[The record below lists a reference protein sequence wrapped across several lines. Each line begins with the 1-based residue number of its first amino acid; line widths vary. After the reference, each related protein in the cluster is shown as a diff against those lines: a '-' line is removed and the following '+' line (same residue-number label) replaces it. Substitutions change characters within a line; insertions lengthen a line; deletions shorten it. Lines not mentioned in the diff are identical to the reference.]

1 MLCTTLQVHDIDN
14 NNSITQYESSN
25 DESFCFYAIHG
36 RYQQG

>member
-25 DESFCFYAIHG
+25 ESFCFYAIYG